1 MKIKEVVDNVV
12 QEVLADPL
20 TSVALVGVGV
30 LVGVIL
36 SALVT

>member
-1 MKIKEVVDNVV
+1 MKIKEVVYNVV

-20 TSVALVGVGV
+20 TSVVLVGVGV
-30 LVGVIL
+30 LAGVIL

>member
-1 MKIKEVVDNVV
+1 MKIKEVVYNVL

-20 TSVALVGVGV
+20 TAVVLVGVGV
-30 LVGVIL
+30 LAGVIL